1 MQAQIIT
8 IGDELLIG
16 QVIDS
21 NSAFI
26 AKQLNKIGVSVF
38 QITSIQDDREHI
50 LKAIKEAEEQVD
62 IIILTGGLGPTKDD
76 ITKKTI
82 AEYFNDT
89 LVRNEDVLKNIEHL
103 WRKHV
108 GGKLLQVNKDQALV
122 PSKSTVLMNFL
133 GTAPGMWFDYGE
145 KTVISLPGVPYE
157 MTTLIETK
165 VIPKL
170 KEKYKCPHIIHKTML
185 VYGIG
190 ESALAAKIEDW
201 EDALPEDMKLAYLP
215 SLGKMRLRLSSKG
228 FNEAELKERVD
239 AQVDKVIPLIK
250 DEFFGFEDEDGS
262 AEVIIAKQLTKTGK
276 TLAIAE
282 SCTGGTLAEQFT
294 KNSGASAYFNGGVV
308 TYSTDS
314 KKNILGIAE
323 ELIETHSVV
332 SEQVAQSMANNALKL
347 FDSDF
352 AVATTGNAGPTK
364 GDSDADVG
372 TVYVAIATKNKTYS
386 EMFNLGNHRVKVVNR
401 AVNKA
406 LEMLLKEIF
415 KNR

>member
-26 AKQLNKIGVSVF
+26 AKQLNRIGISVF
-38 QITSIQDDREHI
+38 EITSIQDDRAHI
-50 LKAIKEAEEQVD
+50 LKALKEAEELVD
-62 IIILTGGLGPTKDD
+62 IVILTGGLGPTKDD

-82 AEYFNDT
+82 AEYFDDT
-89 LVRNEDVLKNIEHL
+89 LVRNDDVLKNIEDL

-122 PSKSTVLMNFL
+122 PSKSKVLMNKL
-133 GTAPGMWFDYGE
+133 GTAPGMWFNKGE
-145 KTVISLPGVPYE
+145 KTFISLPGVPYE
-157 MTTLIETK
+157 MSTLVSNE
-165 VIPKL
+165 VVPNL
-170 KEKYKCPHIIHKTML
+170 KEKYNCPHIIHKTML
-185 VYGIG
+185 VYGLG
-190 ESALAAKIEDW
+190 ESALAARIEDW

-215 SLGKMRLRLSSKG
+215 NLGKMRLRLSSKG
-228 FNEAELKERVD
+228 FNENELKARVD
-239 AQVDKVIPLIK
+239 AEVDKVLPLIK

-262 AEVIIAKQLTKTGK
+262 AEIIIAKQLPKIGK

-282 SCTGGTLAEQFT
+282 SCTGGNLAEQFT

-308 TYSTDS
+308 TYSTES
-314 KKNILGIAE
+314 KVNVLGVSKA
-323 ELIETHSVV
+323 LIDKYSVV
-332 SEQVAQSMANNALKL
+332 SHEVVEAMAANALKL
-347 FDSDF
+347 FNSDY

-364 GDSDADVG
+364 GDSDAEIG
-372 TVYVAIATKNKTYS
+372 TVYIAIATKTKVYS
-386 EMFNLGNHRVKVVNR
+386 EMFSLGNHRVKVVNR

>member
-1 MQAQIIT
+1 MLAHIIT

-16 QVIDS
+16 QVIDT

-26 AKQLNKIGVSVF
+26 AKQLNKIGISVY
-38 QITSIQDDREHI
+38 QITSIQDDKSHI
-50 LKAIKEAEEQVD
+50 LSALKNAENDSD

-89 LVRNEDVLKNIEHL
+89 LVRSPEVLQNIEQL

-122 PSKSTVLMNFL
+122 PSKSTVLMNKL
-133 GTAPGMWFDYGE
+133 GTAPGMWFDKGN
-145 KTVISLPGVPYE
+145 KTIISLPGVPYE
-157 MTTLIETK
+157 MSTLIQHA
-165 VIPKL
+165 VVPKL
-170 KEKYKCPHIIHKTML
+170 QTKYKCPHIIHKTLL
-185 VYGIG
+185 VYGLG
-190 ESALAAKIEDW
+190 ESALAAKIEQW
-201 EDALPEDMKLAYLP
+201 EDALPTDMKLAYLP

-228 FNEAELKERVD
+228 FDEALLKARVD

-250 DEFFGFEDEDGS
+250 EEFFGFEDEDGS
-262 AEVIIAKQLTKTGK
+262 AEVIIAKQLTKIGK

-308 TYSTDS
+308 TYSTQS
-314 KKNILGIAE
+314 KINVLGVSKDI
-323 ELIETHSVV
+323 INTHSVV
-332 SEQVAQSMANNALKL
+332 SAQVAEAMASNALKL
-347 FDSDF
+347 FSSDF

-364 GDSDADVG
+364 GDSDAEVG
-372 TVYVAIATKNKTYS
+372 TVYIAIATKNGIFS
-386 EMFNLGNHRVKVVNR
+386 QMFSLGNHRIKVIDR

-406 LEMLLKEIF
+406 LELLLKEIF